1 MKKTLFA
8 AALGLLALG
17 AVALSQGITIPFV
30 SNTHQSTDGIQ
41 IIPNGTAPQ
50 AGNVYATPGQITNVY
65 GYYKS
70 VPTNVLTYTFGA
82 NVTYAMFAPAGTL
95 ATAAIT
101 LAANPSD
108 GARNCFFTTQ
118 ILSSTTVS
126 ANTGQTVNNGLSA
139 ASVAANTGVCYVYS
153 ASNSTWDRS

>member
-1 MKKTLFA
+1 MKKTWIA

-17 AVALSQGITIPFV
+17 GIVVAQTVTVPTV
-30 SNTHQSTDGIQ
+30 TNTHQATDLIQ
-41 IIPNGTAPQ
+41 IVPNGAPQ

-70 VPTNVLTYTFGA
+70 IPTSVLAYTFGP
-82 NVTYAMFAPAGTL
+82 NVTFAAFAPAGTL
-95 ATAAIT
+95 ATASIT

-118 ILSSTTVS
+118 ILSSTTVN
-126 ANTGQTVNNGLSA
+126 ANSGQSINNAVSA
-139 ASVAANTGVCYVYS
+139 ASVAANTSVCYLYS
-153 ASNSTWDRS
+153 ASNATWDRD